1 MEVVFVSILQKHLLE
16 RLRLAT
22 RCFPLLAPDFCA
34 ATAVVAVK
42 PLQSSCGLFISD
54 QTLKHTTG
62 ITHITFNLRQQETKR
77 SNYTPHDYNNIP
89 HNILPKITAVVSTLQ
104 AVCSISP

>member
-1 MEVVFVSILQKHLLE
+1 MEVVFVNILQKHLLE
-16 RLRLAT
+16 RFKFVT
-22 RCFPLLAPDFCA
+22 RCFPFLAPDFCA

-62 ITHITFNLRQQETKR
+62 ITYITFN
-77 SNYTPHDYNNIP
+77 
-89 HNILPKITAVVSTLQ
+89 
-104 AVCSISP
+104 